1 MYSGRFAKRQ
11 SKTHFSFPFSSFN
24 DRENIAFQ
32 TKSWKLKAKHKMWA
46 LAILKSELGLKFVTK
61 APKTPQNLG
70 RKL

>member
-1 MYSGRFAKRQ
+1 
-11 SKTHFSFPFSSFN
+11 
-24 DRENIAFQ
+24 
-32 TKSWKLKAKHKMWA
+32 MWA